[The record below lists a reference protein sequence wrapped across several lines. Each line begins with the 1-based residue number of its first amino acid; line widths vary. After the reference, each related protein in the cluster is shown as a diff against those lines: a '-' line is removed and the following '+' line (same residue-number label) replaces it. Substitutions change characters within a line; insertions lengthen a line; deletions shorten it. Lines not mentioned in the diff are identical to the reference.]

1 MNAAATTSRTF
12 TESPPPYQ
20 DDITASTGSSNSG
33 AGMSGASGGGGGT
46 VTATAL
52 MMASAAAAAASG
64 SPGIDK
70 DEWVS
75 TKGRHFVLRG
85 KKILLRGLSWFGF
98 ETDALVPH
106 GLWCRTLDSMLDQVM
121 YLHRVFFFF
130 FLCTVCEC
138 RFSL

>member
-20 DDITASTGSSNSG
+20 DDITASTASSNSG
-33 AGMSGASGGGGGT
+33 AGMSGASGGGGT
-46 VTATAL
+46 VTAAPL
-52 MMASAAAAAASG
+52 MMASAAAVASG

-85 KKILLRGLSWFGF
+85 RKILLRGLSWFGF

-106 GLWCRTLDSMLDQVM
+106 GLWCRTLDSMLDQVT
-121 YLHRVFFFF
+121 LFF
-130 FLCTVCEC
+130 
-138 RFSL
+138 